1 MKHGAQTLPA
11 QVTQVLYRTNI
22 QTLAEEAVNSL
33 GMNDIGVAE
42 IGLTRALFF
51 DPYAENRASGSFILI
66 DPHTNATLAAGM
78 IRRGVSTHEAGPEH
92 KPAAVLVDGSLVA
105 ELERALLDE
114 GAAVVRTRVTAVKT
128 LRGLLAL
135 GLIVLVEEPIDAE
148 SHAALMSAGFAV
160 VDAGVGA
167 QIPEIVKALRES

>member
-1 MKHGAQTLPA
+1 MRLEGKTAIVTGA
-11 QVTQVLYRTNI
+11 
-22 QTLAEEAVNSL
+22 
-33 GMNDIGVAE
+33 
-42 IGLTRALFF
+42 
-51 DPYAENRASGSFILI
+51 ASGIGRGIAQRF
-66 DPHTNATLAAGM
+66 AAEGA
-78 IRRGVSTHEAGPEH
+78 RV
-92 KPAAVLVDGSLVA
+92 VVA
-105 ELERALLDE
+105 DLERALLDE